1 MLGCLLLV
9 ISGSHAGSGPECG
22 EREEQ
27 EIQSRVSGCL
37 ASATFQFEDARDAAR
52 EVEDVREAACLLVAQ
67 AFHCGSM
74 WKECHS
80 GEEVQQ
86 LKDMQ
91 LEALM
96 VEHREEGVQLCP
108 QVVEYL
114 ASGRG
119 VRRRE
124 GKCNDGQLASLL
136 RHSQACSQ
144 TATTRAN
151 TALNNLKKKEEE
163 DVGKEVHAILCSAL
177 SRIRTHCLRKLSRC
191 FNQRDVGRMVEGQ
204 VGEMRTYLA
213 RLAGNRLGSEQLDAC
228 DLDIGHQEEIDEVYG
243 EDGTHHF
250 VFLDVADKEV
260 GTHTF
265 TFEPV
270 DETMLNRTLTEVIDM
285 RGGGGEH
292 GEELQDLL
300 WGESELEENSK
311 KSTEEMDPVFSIK
324 SSSTSFSPCLS
335 VFLPLLA
342 ARGLN

>member
-1 MLGCLLLV
+1 MILGCLLLV
-9 ISGSHAGSGPECG
+9 IGGSHAGSEPECG

-27 EIQSRVSGCL
+27 EIQSKVSGCL
-37 ASATFQFEDARDAAR
+37 ASATFQFEDARDAAGD
-52 EVEDVREAACLLVAQ
+52 VVDVREAACLLVAQ
-67 AFHCGSM
+67 VLDCGST

-80 GEEVQQ
+80 GEEVQR

-96 VEHREEGVQLCP
+96 VEHREVQLCP
-108 QVVEYL
+108 QVVDYL

-119 VRRRE
+119 KRRRE
-124 GKCNDGQLASLL
+124 GKCNDGQLASLQ

-151 TALNNLKKKEEE
+151 TALNNLKEGEEE
-163 DVGKEVHAILCSAL
+163 VGKEVHAILCSAL

-204 VGEMRTYLA
+204 VDEMRTYLA

-228 DLDIGHQEEIDEVYG
+228 DLNIGHQEEIEEVYG

-250 VFLDVADKEV
+250 VFYDVADTKV
-260 GTHTF
+260 GTHSF

-270 DETMLNRTLTEVIDM
+270 DETISNRTMTEVIDI
-285 RGGGGEH
+285 RGGGGE
-292 GEELQDLL
+292 ELQDWL
-300 WGESELEENSK
+300 WGESELEETWK
-311 KSTEEMDPVFSIK
+311 KPTRGQEEMDPVFPNFQ
-324 SSSTSFSPCLS
+324 SSSTSLS
-335 VFLPLLA
+335 SSLTVFLSLLA
-342 ARGLN
+342 ARGMN